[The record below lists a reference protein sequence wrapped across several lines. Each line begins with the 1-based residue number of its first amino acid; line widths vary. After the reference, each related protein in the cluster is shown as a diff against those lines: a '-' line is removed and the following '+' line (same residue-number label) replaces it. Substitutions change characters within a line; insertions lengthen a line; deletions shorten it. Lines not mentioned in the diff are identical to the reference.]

1 MASHE
6 YPWEFVPGTGSSLLS
21 EGSLVSSTTSCSF
34 AGEVGTYLG
43 VRIHT
48 SAYVPISATPVDWY
62 TPLPIPKTQQ
72 LKIAEI
78 ELKKAILGPK
88 RSRWSR

>member
-48 SAYVPISATPVDWY
+48 SAYVP
-62 TPLPIPKTQQ
+62 LPIPKTQR